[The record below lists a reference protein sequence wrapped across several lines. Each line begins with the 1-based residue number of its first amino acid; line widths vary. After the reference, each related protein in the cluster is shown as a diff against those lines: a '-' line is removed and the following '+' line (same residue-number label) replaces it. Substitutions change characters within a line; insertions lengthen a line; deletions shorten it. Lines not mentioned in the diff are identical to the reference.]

1 MFGFVVVVIGKYT
14 QRMVIPVLWLGL
26 SLLSSVS
33 THNAWSYR
41 YYGWVC
47 RCCSQSVNIIS
58 GCIMFGFVVVVIGKY
73 TQRMV
78 IPVLWLGLL
87 LLSSVST
94 HNAWSYR
101 YYGWVCRCCRQ
112 SVNIISGGIMFG
124 FVVVV
129 IGKYTQRMV
138 IPVLWLGLSLLS
150 SVSKHNK

>member
-1 MFGFVVVVIGKYT
+1 MVVLCLFVVVVIGKYT
-14 QRMVIPVLWLGL
+14 QRMVIPVL
-26 SLLSSVS
+26 
-33 THNAWSYR
+33 
-41 YYGWVC
+41 C
-47 RCCSQSVNIIS
+47 
-58 GCIMFGFVVVVIGKY
+58 
-73 TQRMV
+73 
-78 IPVLWLGLL
+78 LGLL

-101 YYGWVCRCCRQ
+101 YYGWVYRCCRQ

-150 SVSKHNK
+150 SVSKHNKWWYYVWVCCCCHR

>member
-1 MFGFVVVVIGKYT
+1 
-14 QRMVIPVLWLGL
+14 MV
-26 SLLSSVS
+26 
-33 THNAWSYR
+33 
-41 YYGWVC
+41 
-47 RCCSQSVNIIS
+47 
-58 GCIMFGFVVVVIGKY
+58 GFVVVVIGKY

-101 YYGWVCRCCRQ
+101 
-112 SVNIISGGIMFG
+112 IMVG

-138 IPVLWLGLSLLS
+138 IPVI
-150 SVSKHNK
+150 